1 MVQPPPFCVDSQAL
15 LLLSCSSPSLSST
28 LISEKSFWHCIMT
41 AWLFFP
47 SEDLQSQSQLP
58 ASAVLFTFRLVISKT
73 FIEEFLCAQHWSRHS
88 RVPGRREQHTLKLSG
103 GFPVGIDYYV
113 LYMKPLRQSCKK
125 CASLKLKAVGL
136 ADLIGMARLWMKRTY
151 KTVFLQ
157 SPYCAYFSSH
167 PSNTDL
173 SVFIHS

>member
-1 MVQPPPFCVDSQAL
+1 MVQPPPLCVDSQAL

-28 LISEKSFWHCIMT
+28 PISEKSFWHSIMT
-41 AWLFFP
+41 AWLFFR
-47 SEDLQSQSQLP
+47 SEDLQSQSQPL
-58 ASAVLFTFRLVISKT
+58 ASAVLFTFRLFISKT
-73 FIEEFLCAQHWSRHS
+73 FIEELLCAQHWSRHTK
-88 RVPGRREQHTLKLSG
+88 VPGRREQHTLKLSG
-103 GFPVGIDYYV
+103 VFPVGIDYYV
-113 LYMKPLRQSCKK
+113 LYTKPLRQSCKK

-136 ADLIGMARLWMKRTY
+136 TDLIGMARLWMKRTN

-173 SVFIHS
+173 SVSIHN